1 MHTSLTQPL
10 TNNNNRTLQSGESPL
25 HISDLRP
32 CTSYS
37 IRLLSPAA
45 AAASDS
51 EEDDGEVLWS
61 FPPPA
66 TRTLPRP
73 GRQFNG
79 LFGFWTLDDHFS
91 WQILGSILIIS

>member
-10 TNNNNRTLQSGESPL
+10 TNNNRTLQSGESPL

-45 AAASDS
+45 AASDS

-61 FPPPA
+61 FAPSA

-79 LFGFWTLDDHFS
+79 LFGFWTLDGHFS
-91 WQILGSILIIS
+91 WQIFGSILIIS